1 MRGENQRETCAEDQR
16 PEYLQV
22 QDLHDLF
29 NEARTRVLMKVLN
42 LDKNVARLNPKA
54 RKKKKKTKKEKTK
67 KKGYIFSKAGNRVFA
82 MKIN

>member
-54 RKKKKKTKKEKTK
+54 RRKKKKDEEGEDEKERLH
-67 KKGYIFSKAGNRVFA
+67 F
-82 MKIN
+82 